1 MKHYW
6 LKMEAI
12 FLALVLIMPGNTL
25 ARVYEYELDNGLK
38 LLVKEDL
45 LLLHRCGTRLVV
57 AMSMMV

>member
-25 ARVYEYELDNGLK
+25 ARVYEFEFDNGLK
-38 LLVKEDL
+38 LLVKED
-45 LLLHRCGTRLVV
+45 HRAPVV
-57 AMSMMV
+57 VTQVW